1 MKPLEQLLKLLPK
14 QKPPAT
20 SRINSFFVITLIAP
34 IAAPA
39 DNEPVSPINIFAG
52 GALNHKKPNPAPIK
66 LHKIQ
71 LFHLLH

>member
-14 QKPPAT
+14 QT
-20 SRINSFFVITLIAP
+20 IHLLLINQFIFVITLIDP

-52 GALNHKKPNPAPIK
+52 GALNHKKPNPAP
-66 LHKIQ
+66 
-71 LFHLLH
+71 